1 MDNNNIENM
10 ILLKRK
16 RRNAL
21 NCASYMRI
29 KENGTN
35 NAIIPIE
42 LQKKRGRKSKAI
54 DESVIMNYTPPK
66 PRGRPKALI
75 N

>member
-1 MDNNNIENM
+1 MDNNIETL
-10 ILLKRK
+10 IIQERERK
-16 RRNAL
+16 NAL
-21 NCASYMRI
+21 NRASYMRR

-54 DESVIMNYTPPK
+54 VESVIMNYTPPK
-66 PRGRPKALI
+66 ARGRPKALI

>member
-1 MDNNNIENM
+1 MDNNIETL
-10 ILLKRK
+10 ILQERERK
-16 RRNAL
+16 NAL
-21 NCASYMRI
+21 NRASYMRR

-66 PRGRPKALI
+66 PRGRPKTLI